1 MSEEGEVSSGGSEVS
16 EGEEQQDDAD
26 VDFFEFK
33 QKESSC
39 GGELIACQGYEY
51 TFEAKSK
58 IILQINAET
67 MHIPLFFIAEIYVQK
82 YKNIYFLYI

>member
-26 VDFFEFK
+26 VEFFEFK
-33 QKESSC
+33 RKESSR

-58 IILQINAET
+58 IVPGYQLCFTHFVLISI
-67 MHIPLFFIAEIYVQK
+67 VRD
-82 YKNIYFLYI
+82 